1 VSVPLL
7 QARDLVVS
15 YAARGEGLFAPP
27 VTLYALQGVS
37 LQLEAGQSLGVVG
50 ESGSGKSTLAR
61 ALLQLLP
68 LSSGEILLQ
77 GENLATLD
85 APALRA
91 RRRHLQMIFQDPTAS
106 LDPRMRVEHSVG
118 EPLRIFEPLL
128 DRADRRWRV
137 LAMLARVGLTA
148 QHLARWPHELSGGQA
163 QRVAIARALIA
174 GPKLLVCDEVISA
187 LDVTLRAQVLELL
200 SGLRAEQNLALLFI
214 AHDLAAV
221 RRACAN
227 VLVLNLGR
235 VMEAAPTDLLFRA
248 PRHPYTRALLES
260 APIADP
266 RRARARHVATLRG
279 EPASPLD
286 PPSGCVFRNR
296 CPFAIERCALEVP
309 LLREFEGSQVACHR
323 AGEI

>member
-1 VSVPLL
+1 MSGPLL

-15 YAARGEGLFAPP
+15 FEAAGDGLFAAP
-27 VTLYALQGVS
+27 VTLQALHGVS
-37 LQLEAGQSLGVVG
+37 FALDAGQSLGIVG

-61 ALLQLLP
+61 ALLQLHP
-68 LSSGEILLQ
+68 LTSGQVLLQ
-77 GENLATLD
+77 GEDLAALD
-85 APALRA
+85 EAALRA
-91 RRRHLQMIFQDPTAS
+91 RRRDLQMIFQDPAAS
-106 LDPRMRVEHSVG
+106 LDPRMRVEHIVG
-118 EPLRIFEPLL
+118 EPLRVFEPQL

-137 LAMLARVGLTA
+137 LAMLARVDLTA
-148 QHLARWPHELSGGQA
+148 QHLARYPHELSGGQA

-200 SGLRAEQNLALLFI
+200 GSLRAQQQLALLFI

-221 RRACAN
+221 RRACESA
-227 VLVLNLGR
+227 LVLNLGR
-235 VMEAAPTDLLFRA
+235 VMEAAPIELLFRA
-248 PRHPYTRALLES
+248 PRHPYTRALLDA

-266 RRARARHVATLRG
+266 RRARARRAPPLRG

-309 LLREFEGSQVACHR
+309 LLRELGGSQVACHR
-323 AGEI
+323 AEEI